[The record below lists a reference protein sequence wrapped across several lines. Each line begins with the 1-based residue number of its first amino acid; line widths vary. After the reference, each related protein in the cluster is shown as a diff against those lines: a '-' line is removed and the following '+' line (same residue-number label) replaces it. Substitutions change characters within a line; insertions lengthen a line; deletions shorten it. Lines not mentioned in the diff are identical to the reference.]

1 MRRFII
7 LPSIVAVVLLGCDG
21 NTTQEL
27 AGPDPSFAKATA
39 QEQIAALGC
48 TASWLDY
55 SAGPPPAPSPC
66 PPGPPG
72 DPCRAAWDACC
83 RADWDDWFAA
93 NRHYDGFTVKG
104 RSIYGTEH
112 RDIIVCDP
120 TADPSGKVMG
130 VKLFGLEGDD
140 SLLGGAGDDEISG
153 GKGCDR
159 VRGRDGDDLVD
170 GGPGNDGT
178 CQFQDLQRNPWRVLS
193 SGCYGLDGD
202 DVLLGGPG
210 TDVLRGGPGIDEC
223 DGGPPGEFDD
233 FGGDCEIV
241 GG

>member
-1 MRRFII
+1 MRLRFF
-7 LPSIVAVVLLGCDG
+7 LPAVAVTLLLGCDG
-21 NTTQEL
+21 SGEQDL
-27 AGPDPSFAKATA
+27 VAPGPSFAQATA

-55 SAGPPPAPSPC
+55 SGGPPPVC
-66 PPGPPG
+66 TPG
-72 DPCRAAWDACC
+72 DVACLAQWDA
-83 RADWDDWFAA
+83 WFVAH
-93 NRHYDGFTVKG
+93 RKDDGFTVKG

-112 RDIIVCDP
+112 RDIIICNP
-120 TADPSGKVMG
+120 APSGGGSGKVKG

-153 GKGCDR
+153 GQGCDR
-159 VRGRDGDDLVD
+159 VRGRGGDDLVD
-170 GGPGNDGT
+170 GGKGNDGP
-178 CQFQDLQRNPWRVLS
+178 CQFHDIQGNPFLVLP
-193 SGCYGLDGD
+193 SGVYGLGGD

-210 TDVLRGGPGIDEC
+210 TDVLRGGSGFDEC

-233 FGGDCEIV
+233 VGGDCEIV

>member
-7 LPSIVAVVLLGCDG
+7 LPFMVAVLLSGCDG
-21 NTTQEL
+21 NTRQDL

-48 TASWLDY
+48 TAYWLDY
-55 SAGPPPAPSPC
+55 SAGPPPAPPYC
-66 PPGPPG
+66 EPGLPG
-72 DPCRAAWDACC
+72 DACRAAWEACC
-83 RADWDDWFAA
+83 RADWDAWFAA
-93 NRHYDGFTVKG
+93 NRHDDGFTVKG

-112 RDIIVCDP
+112 RDIIICNP
-120 TADPSGKVMG
+120 PANPSGKVKG

-140 SLLGGAGDDEISG
+140 SLLGGGGDDEISG

-159 VRGRDGDDLVD
+159 VRGRSGNDLVD
-170 GGPGNDGT
+170 GGKGNDGS
-178 CQFQDLQRNPWRVLS
+178 CQFQDLQGSPWRVLP
-193 SGCYGLDGD
+193 SGCYGHGGD

-223 DGGPPGEFDD
+223 EGGPPGEFDD
-233 FGGDCEIV
+233 LGVDCEIV